1 MVGQKSVQF
10 ISAWLR
16 MPRLRCSGWQTI
28 SGQRW
33 PLSYPDALAPGN
45 GMAWSVVTK
54 ISVSAA
60 RPDASSAAT
69 TAPTTWS

>member
-1 MVGQKSVQF
+1 MKSTQF
-10 ISAWLR
+10 ISARLW
-16 MPRLRCSGWQTI
+16 MPPRRCCGSHTI

-33 PLSYPDALAPGN
+33 PLSKLEALAPGN
-45 GMAWSVVTK
+45 GIAWSVVTK
-54 ISVSAA
+54 ISVSPA